1 MSKSPEARPSL
12 PGRFAS
18 RIREALGRQGNDRD
32 AARKS
37 AKKILGYCHS
47 TVSSFEE
54 CYGDVYNQYIPNFY
68 LNILLGTALEE
79 AVFNCFYR
87 DEDAEDPPGI
97 TRIPLAKRV
106 FLETDRLLEEKRL
119 KMYDAILP
127 YVRGFK
133 KNKQETTAGLI
144 YFYQAEVLP
153 KAKAIT
159 ADFQVMYDMREDGLR
174 EKIAYAIDK
183 SVASMLPSA
192 NELGI

>member
-1 MSKSPEARPSL
+1 
-12 PGRFAS
+12 
-18 RIREALGRQGNDRD
+18 
-32 AARKS
+32 
-37 AKKILGYCHS
+37 
-47 TVSSFEE
+47 
-54 CYGDVYNQYIPNFY
+54 
-68 LNILLGTALEE
+68 
-79 AVFNCFYR
+79 
-87 DEDAEDPPGI
+87 
-97 TRIPLAKRV
+97 
-106 FLETDRLLEEKRL
+106 
-119 KMYDAILP
+119 MYDAILP